1 MEYIMDHCH
10 HKPIKRFG
18 LDGII
23 HDESAIGRLKNEY
36 IKLLV
41 TEMKLSGYVPRL
53 DIDPDFTISY
63 NETTRSFEFEL
74 SLHGVYI
81 GRKQAKWILG
91 LDGTKIIYSP
101 KSRSDVFSQDLA

>member
-1 MEYIMDHCH
+1 MDHCH

-18 LDGII
+18 LDGSI
-23 HDESAIGRLKNEY
+23 HDEAAIGRLRIEY

-53 DIDPDFTISY
+53 DIDPDFTIEY
-63 NETTRSFEFEL
+63 NEAKKSFDFQL

-91 LDGTKIIYSP
+91 LDGTKIIYSH
-101 KSRSDVFSQDLA
+101 KSRSNVFLQDLA